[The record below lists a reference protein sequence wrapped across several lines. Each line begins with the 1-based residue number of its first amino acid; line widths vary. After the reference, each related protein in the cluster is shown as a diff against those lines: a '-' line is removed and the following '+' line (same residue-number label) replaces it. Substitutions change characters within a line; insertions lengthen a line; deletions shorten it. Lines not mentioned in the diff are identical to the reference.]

1 MHAAAA
7 PVASHLVSEAAFP
20 VAPAR
25 VRRRRLGYLMAMSAA
40 ALWAVNG
47 TVSKVILA
55 HGISSGQLAAVRST
69 GAFVG
74 LALVLAVVAPGRLR
88 ITWRELPFLAFF
100 GICGLAFVQWFY
112 FLAIHRLDI
121 GVALLIQY
129 LAPLLVALWA
139 RFASHEH
146 VRRRIWVAL
155 ILALTGLSL
164 MVDLW
169 HGFSLNGLGVA
180 AALLGAGAYALYILQ
195 AEHAVG
201 RRGPV
206 SLICWGFLFASVFWA
221 AFAPWWDFPL
231 GDVDD
236 SVSLLG
242 NLDGVSLP
250 VWSLMAWMV
259 LLGTIVPFAL
269 LVGALRHIPAT
280 RAGIVAMLEP
290 VVATLVAWLWL
301 AESLDTPQLVGAAIV
316 LAAILLAQTAR

>member
-1 MHAAAA
+1 
-7 PVASHLVSEAAFP
+7 
-20 VAPAR
+20 
-25 VRRRRLGYLMAMSAA
+25 MAMSAA
-40 ALWAVNG
+40 TLWAVNG

-55 HGISSGQLAAVRST
+55 HGVSSLQLSEVRST
-69 GAFVG
+69 GAFAG
-74 LALVLAVVAPGRLR
+74 LALGLAAVAPRRLR
-88 ITWRELPFLAFF
+88 VTRSELPFLVFF
-100 GICGLAFVQWFY
+100 GVCGLAFVQWFY

-139 RFASHEH
+139 RFVGHER
-146 VRRRIWVAL
+146 VRRRIWAAL
-155 ILALTGLSL
+155 VLALTGLSL

-169 HGFSLNGLGVA
+169 HGFSLDAFGVA
-180 AALLGAGAYALYILQ
+180 ASLLAAGAYALYIIQ

-201 RRGPV
+201 RRDPV
-206 SLICWGFLFASVFWA
+206 SLICWGFLFAALFWA
-221 AFAPWWDFPL
+221 ILSPWWTFPF
-231 GDVDD
+231 GRVDD

-242 NLDGVSLP
+242 HLGGVHLP

-269 LVGALRHIPAT
+269 LVSALRHIPAT

-290 VVATLVAWLWL
+290 VVATLVAWAWL
-301 AESLDTPQLVGAAIV
+301 AESLDTGQLLGAGIV

>member
-1 MHAAAA
+1 
-7 PVASHLVSEAAFP
+7 VSEAAFP
-20 VAPAR
+20 VEPAR
-25 VRRRRLGYLMAMSAA
+25 VRHPRLGYVMAMTAA

-55 HGISSGQLAAVRST
+55 HGISSLQLAEVRST

-74 LALVLAVVAPGRLR
+74 LALLLAVTAPQRLR
-88 ITWRELPFLAFF
+88 ITRRELPFLAFF

-112 FLAIHRLDI
+112 FLAIHRLEI

-139 RFASHEH
+139 RFVAHEH

-169 HGFSLNGLGVA
+169 HGFSLDAFGVVA
-180 AALLGAGAYALYILQ
+180 SLLGAATYALYILQ
-195 AEHAVG
+195 AEHAVD
-201 RRGPV
+201 RRDPI
-206 SLICWGFLFASVFWA
+206 SLICWGFLFAALFWA
-221 AFAPWWDFPL
+221 VVAPWWSFPYTRV
-231 GDVDD
+231 GD

-242 NLDGVSLP
+242 NLDGVHLP

-259 LLGTIVPFAL
+259 VLGTIVPFAL
-269 LVGALRHIPAT
+269 LVSALRHIAAT

-290 VVATLVAWLWL
+290 VVATVVAWIWL
-301 AESLDTPQLVGAAIV
+301 SEALDAGQLVGSTVV

>member
-1 MHAAAA
+1 
-7 PVASHLVSEAAFP
+7 VSEAAFP
-20 VAPAR
+20 VEPAR
-25 VRRRRLGYLMAMSAA
+25 VRHPRLGYVMAMTGA

-55 HGISSGQLAAVRST
+55 HGISSLQLAEVRST

-74 LALVLAVVAPGRLR
+74 LALLLAVTAPQRLR
-88 ITWRELPFLAFF
+88 ITRRELPFLAFF

-112 FLAIHRLDI
+112 FLAIHRLEI

-139 RFASHEH
+139 RFVAHEH

-169 HGFSLNGLGVA
+169 HGFSLDAFGVVA
-180 AALLGAGAYALYILQ
+180 SLLGAATYALYILQ
-195 AEHAVG
+195 AEHAID
-201 RRGPV
+201 RRDPI
-206 SLICWGFLFASVFWA
+206 SLICWGFLFAALFWA
-221 AFAPWWDFPL
+221 VVAPWWSFPYTRV
-231 GDVDD
+231 GD

-242 NLDGVSLP
+242 NLDGVHLP

-259 LLGTIVPFAL
+259 VLGTIVPFAL
-269 LVGALRHIPAT
+269 LVSALRHIAAT

-290 VVATLVAWLWL
+290 VVATVVAWIWL
-301 AESLDTPQLVGAAIV
+301 SEALDAGQLVGSTVV

>member
-1 MHAAAA
+1 M
-7 PVASHLVSEAAFP
+7 SEAAFP
-20 VAPAR
+20 VEPAR
-25 VRRRRLGYLMAMSAA
+25 VRHPRLGYVMAMTAA

-55 HGISSGQLAAVRST
+55 HGISSLQLAEVRST

-74 LALVLAVVAPGRLR
+74 LALLLAVTAPQRLR
-88 ITWRELPFLAFF
+88 ITPREVPFLAFF

-112 FLAIHRLDI
+112 FLAIHRLEI

-139 RFASHEH
+139 RFVAHEH

-169 HGFSLNGLGVA
+169 HGFSLDAFGVVA
-180 AALLGAGAYALYILQ
+180 SLLGAGTYALYILQ
-195 AEHAVG
+195 AEHAID
-201 RRGPV
+201 RRDPI
-206 SLICWGFLFASVFWA
+206 SLICWGFLFAALFWA
-221 AFAPWWDFPL
+221 VVAPWWSFPYARV
-231 GDVDD
+231 GD

-242 NLDGVSLP
+242 NLDGVHVP

-259 LLGTIVPFAL
+259 VLGTIVPFAL
-269 LVGALRHIPAT
+269 LVSALRHIAAT

-290 VVATLVAWLWL
+290 VVATVVAWIWL
-301 AESLDTPQLVGAAIV
+301 AEALDAGQLVGATVV

>member
-1 MHAAAA
+1 M
-7 PVASHLVSEAAFP
+7 SEAAFP

-25 VRRRRLGYLMAMSAA
+25 VRHPRLGYLMAATAA

-47 TVSKVILA
+47 AVSKVILA
-55 HGISSGQLAAVRST
+55 HGVSSGQLAAVRST

-74 LALVLAVVAPGRLR
+74 LALVLAATAPGRLR
-88 ITWRELPFLAFF
+88 ITRGELPFLVFF
-100 GICGLAFVQWFY
+100 GVCGLAFVQWFY

-139 RFASHEH
+139 RFVGHEE
-146 VRRRIWVAL
+146 VRRRIWIAL
-155 ILALTGLSL
+155 VLALMGLSL

-169 HGFSLNGLGVA
+169 HGISLDGVGVA
-180 AALLGAGAYALYILQ
+180 ASLLGAGAYALYVLQ

-201 RRGPV
+201 RRDPV
-206 SLICWGFLFASVFWA
+206 SLICWGFLFAALFWA
-221 AFAPWWDFPL
+221 VLAPWWSFPL
-231 GDVDD
+231 GRVND

-242 NLDGVSLP
+242 NLDGVHLP
-250 VWSLMAWMV
+250 VWSLMGWMV

-269 LVGALRHIPAT
+269 LVSALRHIQAT

-290 VVATLVAWLWL
+290 VVATVVAWLWL
-301 AESLDTPQLVGAAIV
+301 AEALDTAQLIGAAVV

>member
-1 MHAAAA
+1 M
-7 PVASHLVSEAAFP
+7 SEAAFP
-20 VAPAR
+20 VEPAR
-25 VRRRRLGYLMAMSAA
+25 VRHARLGYVMAMTAA

-55 HGISSGQLAAVRST
+55 HGISSLQLAEVRST

-74 LALVLAVVAPGRLR
+74 LALLLAGTAPRRLR

-112 FLAIHRLDI
+112 FLAIHRLEI

-139 RFASHEH
+139 RFVGHDQ
-146 VRRRIWVAL
+146 VRPRIWVAL

-169 HGFSLNGLGVA
+169 HGFSLDAFGVVA
-180 AALLGAGAYALYILQ
+180 SLLGAGTYALYILQ

-201 RRGPV
+201 RRDPI
-206 SLICWGFLFASVFWA
+206 SLICWGFLFAALFWA
-221 AFAPWWDFPL
+221 VVAPWWSFPYARV
-231 GDVDD
+231 GD

-242 NLDGVSLP
+242 NLDGIHLP

-259 LLGTIVPFAL
+259 VLGTIVPFAL
-269 LVGALRHIPAT
+269 LVSALRHIAAT

-290 VVATLVAWLWL
+290 VVATVVAWIWL
-301 AESLDTPQLVGAAIV
+301 SEALDAGQLAGATVV